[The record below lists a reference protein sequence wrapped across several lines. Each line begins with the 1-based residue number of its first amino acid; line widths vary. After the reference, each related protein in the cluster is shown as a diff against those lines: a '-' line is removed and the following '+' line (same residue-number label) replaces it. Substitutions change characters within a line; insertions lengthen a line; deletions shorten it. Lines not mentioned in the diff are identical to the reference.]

1 MTITDDSANRRTA
14 SAADLDAPLASAGV
28 LLLARR
34 SRAAAA
40 PGPRRLACLPFLG
53 LGRAARARRVTV
65 EDPALAWASL
75 PLASLLLWGLTPAD
89 GPRSPASA
97 PTSPSGQV
105 EAPLAGASLPLPL
118 RHAEAT
124 SPPSRDVGAAP
135 RWSAMQRP
143 APTPPAPTP
152 PAPTAP
158 ALAPAPPATAAPA
171 PAGAAAP
178 RPPAP
183 GPAASAGVVHTA
195 PSEPRWA
202 LPVPAGSRP
211 IAAARDL
218 PASGSSPRVDHTWPL
233 VPRPG
238 AAALPATAA
247 APPAVASPAAIE
259 LPAPVPARAYDP
271 ASRAAA
277 PPVAAPVA
285 APPRRS
291 DRAPGGP
298 AQLQPLPA
306 LPWAEGGTRVGRDGP
321 ALPGEPPLRP
331 TLAGAPMELPQ
342 LLRAIDRVVER
353 TVTER
358 VARALAPSKPPPAP
372 APAPAS
378 APAPEVFSEQG
389 VRRLMV
395 MMRRIEQYERLRGG
409 ELA

>member
-14 SAADLDAPLASAGV
+14 VAADLEAPLASAG

-34 SRAAAA
+34 SRAAA

-53 LGRAARARRVTV
+53 LGRAAGARRVTV

-105 EAPLAGASLPLPL
+105 EEPLAGASLPLPL
-118 RHAEAT
+118 PRGEAA
-124 SPPSRDVGAAP
+124 SAPSHGLVAAP
-135 RWSAMQRP
+135 RWSAMQR
-143 APTPPAPTP
+143 

-171 PAGAAAP
+171 PAGAAAS

-183 GPAASAGVVHTA
+183 APAASAGVVHTA

-202 LPVPAGSRP
+202 LPVPASSRQS
-211 IAAARDL
+211 AAGRDL
-218 PASGSSPRVDHTWPL
+218 PVTGASPRVHHTWPL
-233 VPRPG
+233 VPRAGAPAAPMPAAAPQRAASPARTDAAAPAYDAPRAGTPAVAAAPRPLAATRPPG
-238 AAALPATAA
+238 AA
-247 APPAVASPAAIE
+247 
-259 LPAPVPARAYDP
+259 
-271 ASRAAA
+271 
-277 PPVAAPVA
+277 
-285 APPRRS
+285 
-291 DRAPGGP
+291 PGRP
-298 AQLQPLPA
+298 AQFQPLPA
-306 LPWAEGGTRVGRDGP
+306 LPWAEGGARVGRDGP
-321 ALPGEPPLRP
+321 SLPDEPPLRP
-331 TLAGAPMELPQ
+331 ALAGAPTDLPQ
-342 LLRAIDRVVER
+342 LLRTIDRVVER
-353 TVTER
+353 TVTAQ
-358 VARALAPSKPPPAP
+358 VARAVAPAKPQPAP
-372 APAPAS
+372 

-395 MMRRIEQYERLRGG
+395 MMRRIEQHERLRGG